1 MSRDQTIYL
10 INRMFVQMNKH
21 DIDACVAFY
30 TKDAELQD
38 PTFPDPVR
46 GDDRV
51 RAGFTDWMQAFPDV
65 HAWVVD
71 IIVDGDKA
79 AVEWAFEGTHSGM
92 YLGVAPSGRRFKT
105 LTTSHFH
112 FRDGKISRDFSMFD
126 ATALQQLEALS
137 RS

>member
-1 MSRDQTIYL
+1 MTLTGGLKNMSRAQTVDL
-10 INRMFVQMNKH
+10 INRMFVQMSKH

-71 IIVDGDKA
+71 IILDGHKPA
-79 AVEWAFEGTHSGM
+79 LECSFQRTHS
-92 YLGVAPSGRRFKT
+92 R
-105 LTTSHFH
+105 
-112 FRDGKISRDFSMFD
+112 I
-126 ATALQQLEALS
+126 
-137 RS
+137 